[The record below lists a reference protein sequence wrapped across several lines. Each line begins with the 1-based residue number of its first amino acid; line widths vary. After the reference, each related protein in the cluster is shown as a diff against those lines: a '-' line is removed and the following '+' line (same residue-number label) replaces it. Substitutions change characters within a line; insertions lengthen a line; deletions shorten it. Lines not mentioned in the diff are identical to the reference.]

1 MAGLQIGAAQLGIR
15 GWQIRLLVEGSRRLD
30 RDRQLTLGADIG
42 LRGWDP
48 NYFDGTG
55 RALLNVQWRKLLKK
69 EVLGLFSFGIVFF
82 GDAGKTWDP
91 RVGPDTGGV
100 RFDAGAG
107 LLFDLS
113 HVGRSTL
120 LRIDAAVP
128 DDGTGVTVTISTS
141 TIFRLPKRWR

>member
-1 MAGLQIGAAQLGIR
+1 MSNGA
-15 GWQIRLLVEGSRRLD
+15 S
-30 RDRQLTLGADIG
+30 
-42 LRGWDP
+42 
-48 NYFDGTG
+48 
-55 RALLNVQWRKLLKK
+55 LLKK
-69 EVLGLFSFGIVFF
+69 EVLGLFSFGVVVF

-91 RVGPDTGGV
+91 TGRARARKVCGSTP
-100 RFDAGAG
+100 ASG

-141 TIFRLPKRWR
+141 TIFRLPERWR

>member
-1 MAGLQIGAAQLGIR
+1 M
-15 GWQIRLLVEGSRRLD
+15 
-30 RDRQLTLGADIG
+30 
-42 LRGWDP
+42 
-48 NYFDGTG
+48 
-55 RALLNVQWRKLLKK
+55 
-69 EVLGLFSFGIVFF
+69 FF

-91 RVGPDTGGV
+91 QVGPDTDGI

-107 LLFDLS
+107 LLFELS
-113 HVGRSTL
+113 QVGRSTL